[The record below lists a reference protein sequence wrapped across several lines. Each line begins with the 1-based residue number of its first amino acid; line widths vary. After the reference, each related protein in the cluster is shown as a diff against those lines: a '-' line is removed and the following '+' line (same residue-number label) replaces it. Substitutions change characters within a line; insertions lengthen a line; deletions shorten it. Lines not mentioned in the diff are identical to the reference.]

1 GYGDGTRNVLISF
14 DSGSTWTVGAGGNDV
29 SSGASGV
36 GPSVDVHGFAF
47 DSSGRLLAATE
58 AGIYRLST
66 VQPGGGRN
74 WTSLNGTP
82 GLSALNTVTVAGLGL
97 ATNPTNPY
105 EGFINAG
112 VDHTSVLYN
121 NKLPV

>member
-1 GYGDGTRNVLISF
+1 MMLVGDNSDNLLFGDNESDWLF
-14 DSGSTWTVGAGGNDV
+14 GAGGNDV

-97 ATNPTNPY
+97 ATNRMRTRARFVSDCRARCRY
-105 EGFINAG
+105 
-112 VDHTSVLYN
+112 
-121 NKLPV
+121 